1 MNKPKVKYI
10 KGSKPDTEKMYL
22 VIHSHE
28 DSKAVV
34 GSKHA
39 DVVKWTRE
47 L

>member
-1 MNKPKVKYI
+1 MNKPKGKYI

-28 DSKAVV
+28 VSKAVV

-39 DVVKWTRE
+39 DMVKWTRE